1 MILNRLNLSK
11 IRYTLLALLSVCVF
25 ELQAT
30 SQTNFYEDPSFDAI
44 SLTHNIIA
52 ILPFDASVTLRPKEM
67 KDITPEQLTRMEES
81 EGEGIQSG
89 MHSWFLK
96 RKKQGK
102 LKINVQPPNVTKA
115 ILIKQG
121 VTAEQIAAYLPQEL
135 CKLLGVDAI
144 IMGTF
149 ETNKPMSQGAAIA
162 ASLLFGFGG
171 STEKAIINL
180 SIYEGLNGDL
190 MCNYQKNLG
199 GGLGSS
205 TEDLINVLMRKA
217 SRRIAYTK

>member
-1 MILNRLNLSK
+1 M
-11 IRYTLLALLSVCVF
+11 RYTLQALLSMF
-25 ELQAT
+25 LLNIQAS

-52 ILPFDASVTLRPKEM
+52 ILPFDATVTLRPKEM
-67 KDITPEQLTRMEES
+67 KDITPEQLTRMEEA
-81 EGEGIQSG
+81 EGKGIQSG

-102 LKINVQPPNVTKA
+102 VRIDVQSPNVTTAKLLRA
-115 ILIKQG
+115 GI
-121 VTAEQIAAYLPQEL
+121 TAEQMAAYLPQEL
-135 CKLLGVDAI
+135 CELLEVDAI

-162 ASLLFGFGG
+162 AQLLFGFGG
-171 STEKAIINL
+171 ATEKVIINL
-180 SIYEGLNGDL
+180 SIYEGLNGTL

-217 SRRIAYTK
+217 STRIAYTR